1 MDKKVIRA
9 ALLGFGTVG
18 TGVYKVL
25 QKQKEDMIPKL
36 GSQIEIKK
44 ILVRNLEKAAAKVED
59 PAVLTNNWDEIV
71 NDPEIDI
78 VIELIGGIEPAR
90 SYILAAIN
98 AGKHVV
104 TANKDLIAVHG
115 KELLDAAEAHHVD
128 FLFEA
133 AVAGGIPIIRPLKE
147 CLAGNHMAEVMG
159 IVNGTTN
166 FILTKM
172 TQDGMEFKDALALAT
187 ELGYDGYPK
196 LQKAMQEMIRDKL
209 TSVQRIEVTSS
220 RIGNDD
226 VLNSVLNQDI
236 DKIRRTIEETSH
248 EDFERAVDK
257 ICNADRIY
265 IFGVRSTA
273 AIASFLGYYFE
284 LIFDNVR
291 VIDSTSHTTT
301 YERIFRM
308 TDKDVMIGIS
318 FPRYSTMAVDAMNY
332 ARSQGAHA
340 IAITDSMVSPLVKS
354 ADSVLIARSDMASIV
369 DSLVAPLSLINAL
382 IVATVLK
389 KKDEVS
395 ENFRRL
401 ETVWNRE
408 GVYASG
414 EKDEEEETEAGKKNG
429 K

>member
-1 MDKKVIRA
+1 MGEKVINA
-9 ALLGFGTVG
+9 ALLGLGTVG

-25 QKQKEDMIPKL
+25 KNQEEEMTAKIGCKVKIR
-36 GSQIEIKK
+36 K
-44 ILVRNLEKAAAKVED
+44 ILVRNLEKAAGKVDD
-59 PAVLTNNWDEIV
+59 PAVLTNSWEDIKA
-71 NDPEIDI
+71 DPSIDI
-78 VIELIGGIEPAR
+78 IIELIGGIEPAR
-90 SYILAAIN
+90 TYILDALH

-115 KELLDAAEAHHVD
+115 KELMDTARASHVD

-133 AVAGGIPIIRPLKE
+133 AVAGGIPIIRPLKQ
-147 CLAGNHMAEVMG
+147 CLAGNHMSEVMG

-172 TQDGMEFKDALALAT
+172 SQENMEFKDALALAT

-318 FPRYSTMAVDAMNY
+318 FPRYITMAVDAMNY

-340 IAITDSMVSPLVKS
+340 IAITDSMVS

-414 EKDEEEETEAGKKNG
+414 EKNEEETTEAGKKNG